1 MSQNMKFWRLNTKFS
16 SSHMQ
21 SVFLGILI
29 LYCMLNIYRTLA
41 FKWVWVGRLINYIHS
56 MFNHEMSHWLLIYVI
71 FKNKNCPIMSNLV
84 SNQTS
89 RLLQCCLKIDARMI
103 NGFCKLL
110 IREEHTTYR
119 ISIKYVFREDWEVYL
134 LFCFATQKHW
144 IIFCISGF
152 YDPMKMKNDI
162 REDM

>member
-1 MSQNMKFWRLNTKFS
+1 
-16 SSHMQ
+16 MQ

-110 IREEHTTYR
+110 IFQKNTQNKSNQICAKSNQKCVKLNQKCASLR
-119 ISIKYVFREDWEVYL
+119 KYQLMGVF
-134 LFCFATQKHW
+134 
-144 IIFCISGF
+144 
-152 YDPMKMKNDI
+152 
-162 REDM
+162 